1 MKKFFFIFLLIFT
14 LFKDQTLWACDLLSI
29 EIGSNKNTI
38 ENIFGNMDDESM
50 YVSDQPGG
58 TIPTSKSNGLEG
70 IGGPVSVY
78 VTEKN
83 AFCADIDFGEVI
95 IKGYVVND
103 KVAAVEIEVQN
114 GPDNDQSKEGLLNQY
129 VQTSFGQVDT
139 ESNQWGGY
147 NFWDIAGKQI
157 YYYKIKSNSGEI
169 IEGVAVTSQKY
180 FEVLMEDG
188 SE

>member
-1 MKKFFFIFLLIFT
+1 M
-14 LFKDQTLWACDLLSI
+14 A
-29 EIGSNKNTI
+29 NN
-38 ENIFGNMDDESM
+38 
-50 YVSDQPGG
+50 
-58 TIPTSKSNGLEG
+58 
-70 IGGPVSVY
+70 
-78 VTEKN
+78 
-83 AFCADIDFGEVI
+83 
-95 IKGYVVND
+95 

-114 GPDNDQSKEGLLNQY
+114 GPDNDQSKEGLLNKY

-139 ESNQWGGY
+139 ENNQWGGY
-147 NFWDIAGKQI
+147 KFWDIAGKQI

>member
-1 MKKFFFIFLLIFT
+1 MKKFYLILVLIFT
-14 LFKDQTLWACDLLSI
+14 LFRVQTLWACDLLSI
-29 EIGSNKNTI
+29 EIGSDKNTI
-38 ENIFGNMDDESM
+38 ENIFGNMDDESI

-58 TIPTSKSNGLEG
+58 TIPTSKSSELEG
-70 IGGPVSVY
+70 IGGPVSVH
-78 VTEKN
+78 VTEKK

-95 IKGYVVND
+95 IKGYVVNN

-114 GPDNDQSKEGLLNQY
+114 GPNNDQSKEGLLNKY

-147 NFWDIAGKQI
+147 KFWDIAGKQI

-169 IEGVAVTSQKY
+169 IEGVAVTSQQY
-180 FEVLMEDG
+180 FEVLMEDD